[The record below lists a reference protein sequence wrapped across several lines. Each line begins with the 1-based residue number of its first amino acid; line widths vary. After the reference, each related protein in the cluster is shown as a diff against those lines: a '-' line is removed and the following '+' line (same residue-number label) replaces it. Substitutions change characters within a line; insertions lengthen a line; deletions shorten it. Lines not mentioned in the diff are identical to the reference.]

1 MKQKPSLTKQCQI
14 RFTGGLMVT
23 VLQRIAIELQRDPDL
38 GTLQIA
44 SFIHSELADKA
55 EDIEQAMTVLTM
67 LASLLSCQS
76 GSHLCATI
84 SLWVAKMS
92 DSNGDYHDSCEL
104 KQALEVHRTEVHCTE
119 AHNN

>member
-1 MKQKPSLTKQCQI
+1 MKPKPLLKECKI

-55 EDIEQAMTVLTM
+55 EDVEQAMTVLTM
-67 LASLLSCQS
+67 LASLMSCQA
-76 GSHLCATI
+76 GAHLCATI

-104 KQALEVHRTEVHCTE
+104 KQALEVHCSEAHCPE